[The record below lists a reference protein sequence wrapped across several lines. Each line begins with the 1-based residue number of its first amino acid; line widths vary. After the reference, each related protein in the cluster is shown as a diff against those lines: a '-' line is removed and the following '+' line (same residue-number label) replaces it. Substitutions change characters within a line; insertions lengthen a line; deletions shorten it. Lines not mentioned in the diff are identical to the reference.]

1 MTVLFP
7 PHSARLAARR
17 LEALLLHT
25 QALSTPEW
33 SSFDSGMGQMDQ
45 TRWREKRAKFAAQFA
60 ALETRAHHGVLD
72 LRLRILTKVSDIM
85 LDSELSEE
93 TSGRLELVLR
103 HDAGS
108 LSGVLPG
115 FVR

>member
-1 MTVLFP
+1 
-7 PHSARLAARR
+7 
-17 LEALLLHT
+17 
-25 QALSTPEW
+25 
-33 SSFDSGMGQMDQ
+33 MDQ
-45 TRWREKRAKFAAQFA
+45 ARWRENRAKFASQVA
-60 ALETRAHHGVLD
+60 ALETRAHHGVFD

-93 TSGRLELVLR
+93 TSGRLDLVVR
-103 HDAGS
+103 HDAWS